1 LLAAMEP
8 LKKLRRFGFDH
19 PWEKPRAHPFP
30 SPDGRTIRS
39 MRNGD
44 FRIISVMGTSVEEE
58 MARRIRRFDSLSGS
72 G

>member
-1 LLAAMEP
+1 
-8 LKKLRRFGFDH
+8 
-19 PWEKPRAHPFP
+19 
-30 SPDGRTIRS
+30 